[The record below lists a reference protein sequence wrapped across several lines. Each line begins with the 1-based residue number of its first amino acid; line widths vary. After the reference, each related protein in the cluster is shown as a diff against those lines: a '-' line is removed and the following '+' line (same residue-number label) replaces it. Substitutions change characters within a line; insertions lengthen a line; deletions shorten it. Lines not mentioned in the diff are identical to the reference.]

1 MKKLLYTRITEKTI
15 ALFLF
20 AFLLLSRASITTTVN
35 FIPLNTTVVQVAYSG
50 CMFMLYA
57 FEKIKRN
64 EKFGTF
70 HISTFL
76 SILLA
81 VYIVVF
87 GKVFIN
93 PPLAQYTN
101 GIFMRQTLFLLVV
114 FSTVA
119 VICVY
124 HLFDGVLLTAYY
136 VFSFIILFQFLTNIT
151 DIAQLNVATV
161 FNDSERARV
170 TYGFSHYNALG
181 AFCICYLMIWIILR
195 KRDRMP
201 FGNKWINYL
210 TLLVSVIMLFGSASR
225 NAISG
230 FIIFSLCYLFMML
243 RESKIGQS
251 VRFFVECAIA
261 IIVVLFF
268 SYGLTGLSF
277 SDLLNQSN
285 RETLLEVALPTFLK
299 SGRMVVGLGLA
310 SNEIYG
316 LNQTPYKTYW
326 LDNSYVYVL
335 ITSGYLGCVFY
346 VTMIIILFVGL
357 NRVANHALRKVFLSL
372 AIMYMYSAMFETTL
386 FWAGVMQN
394 YIYMIIFLVALSGF
408 FNNPSF
414 DKNIQYISSNNV
426 KR

>member
-119 VICVY
+119 VICIY

-195 KRDRMP
+195 KRVQIP

-243 RESKIGQS
+243 RESKIGQR
-251 VRFFVECAIA
+251 VRFFVECTIA

-346 VTMIIILFVGL
+346 VTMIIILFAGL

-372 AIMYMYSAMFETTL
+372 VRWYCWKY
-386 FWAGVMQN
+386 WYPG
-394 YIYMIIFLVALSGF
+394 
-408 FNNPSF
+408 
-414 DKNIQYISSNNV
+414 
-426 KR
+426 

>member
-243 RESKIGQS
+243 RESKIGQR

-372 AIMYMYSAMFETTL
+372 AIMYMCSAMFETTL

>member
-35 FIPLNTTVVQVAYSG
+35 FVPLNTTVVQVAYSG

-81 VYIVVF
+81 VYIVIF
-87 GKVFIN
+87 GKVYIN
-93 PPLAQYTN
+93 PPLSQYTN

-119 VICVY
+119 VTCVY

-136 VFSFIILFQFLTNIT
+136 VFTFIILFQFLTNIT

-195 KRDRMP
+195 KRGQMP

-230 FIIFSLCYLFMML
+230 FIVFSLCYLFMVL
-243 RESKIGQS
+243 RESKIGQR
-251 VRFFVECAIA
+251 VRFFVECTIA

-326 LDNSYVYVL
+326 LDNSYIYVL

-346 VTMIIILFVGL
+346 VIMTIILFVGL
-357 NRVANHALRKVFLSL
+357 NRVANHALRKIFLSL
-372 AIMYMYSAMFETTL
+372 AIMYM

-394 YIYMIIFLVALSGF
+394 YIYMIIFLVALSGC
-408 FNNPSF
+408 FNNPSS
-414 DKNIQYISSNNV
+414 DNNIQNISSNNV
-426 KR
+426 KK

>member
-1 MKKLLYTRITEKTI
+1 MKKLLYTRITKKTI

-35 FIPLNTTVVQVAYSG
+35 FVPLNTTVVQVAYSG

-81 VYIVVF
+81 VYIVIF
-87 GKVFIN
+87 GKVYIN

-119 VICVY
+119 VTCVY

-136 VFSFIILFQFLTNIT
+136 VFTFIILFQFLTNIT

-195 KRDRMP
+195 KRGQMP

-230 FIIFSLCYLFMML
+230 FIIFSLCYLFMVL
-243 RESKIGQS
+243 RESKIGQR
-251 VRFFVECAIA
+251 VRFFVECTIA

-326 LDNSYVYVL
+326 LDNSYIYVL

-346 VTMIIILFVGL
+346 VIMTIILFVGL
-357 NRVANHALRKVFLSL
+357 NRVANHALRKIFLSL

-386 FWAGVMQN
+386 FCRIT
-394 YIYMIIFLVALSGF
+394 YI
-408 FNNPSF
+408 
-414 DKNIQYISSNNV
+414 
-426 KR
+426 

>member
-1 MKKLLYTRITEKTI
+1 MKKLLYTRITKKTI

-35 FIPLNTTVVQVAYSG
+35 FVPLNTTVVQVAYSG

-81 VYIVVF
+81 VYIVIF
-87 GKVFIN
+87 GKVYIN

-119 VICVY
+119 VTCVY

-136 VFSFIILFQFLTNIT
+136 VFTFIILFQFLTNIT

-195 KRDRMP
+195 KRGQMP

-230 FIIFSLCYLFMML
+230 FIIFSLCYLFMVL
-243 RESKIGQS
+243 RESKIGQR
-251 VRFFVECAIA
+251 VRFFVECTIA

-285 RETLLEVALPTFLK
+285 
-299 SGRMVVGLGLA
+299 
-310 SNEIYG
+310 
-316 LNQTPYKTYW
+316 
-326 LDNSYVYVL
+326 
-335 ITSGYLGCVFY
+335 
-346 VTMIIILFVGL
+346 
-357 NRVANHALRKVFLSL
+357 
-372 AIMYMYSAMFETTL
+372 
-386 FWAGVMQN
+386 
-394 YIYMIIFLVALSGF
+394 
-408 FNNPSF
+408 
-414 DKNIQYISSNNV
+414 
-426 KR
+426 

>member
-119 VICVY
+119 VICIY

-195 KRDRMP
+195 KRDQIP

-243 RESKIGQS
+243 RESKIGQR
-251 VRFFVECAIA
+251 VRFFVECTIA

-346 VTMIIILFVGL
+346 VTMIIILFAGL

-372 AIMYMYSAMFETTL
+372 AIMYMYSTMFETTL

-414 DKNIQYISSNNV
+414 DKKYSIYL
-426 KR
+426 K

>member
-243 RESKIGQS
+243 RESKIGQR

-372 AIMYMYSAMFETTL
+372 AIMYMYSAMFEPTL
-386 FWAGVMQN
+386 LWAGVMQN

>member
-35 FIPLNTTVVQVAYSG
+35 FIPLNTTVVHVAYSG

-181 AFCICYLMIWIILR
+181 AFCICYLMIEYKL
-195 KRDRMP
+195 
-201 FGNKWINYL
+201 
-210 TLLVSVIMLFGSASR
+210 
-225 NAISG
+225 
-230 FIIFSLCYLFMML
+230 
-243 RESKIGQS
+243 KID
-251 VRFFVECAIA
+251 F
-261 IIVVLFF
+261 
-268 SYGLTGLSF
+268 
-277 SDLLNQSN
+277 
-285 RETLLEVALPTFLK
+285 
-299 SGRMVVGLGLA
+299 
-310 SNEIYG
+310 
-316 LNQTPYKTYW
+316 
-326 LDNSYVYVL
+326 
-335 ITSGYLGCVFY
+335 
-346 VTMIIILFVGL
+346 
-357 NRVANHALRKVFLSL
+357 
-372 AIMYMYSAMFETTL
+372 
-386 FWAGVMQN
+386 
-394 YIYMIIFLVALSGF
+394 
-408 FNNPSF
+408 
-414 DKNIQYISSNNV
+414 
-426 KR
+426 

>member
-35 FIPLNTTVVQVAYSG
+35 FVPLNTTVVQVAYSG

-81 VYIVVF
+81 VYIVIF
-87 GKVFIN
+87 GKVYIN
-93 PPLAQYTN
+93 PPLSQYTN

-119 VICVY
+119 VTCVY

-136 VFSFIILFQFLTNIT
+136 VFTFIILFQFLTNIT

-195 KRDRMP
+195 KRGQMP

-230 FIIFSLCYLFMML
+230 FIVFSLCYLFMVL
-243 RESKIGQS
+243 RESKIGQR
-251 VRFFVECAIA
+251 VRFFVECTIA

-326 LDNSYVYVL
+326 LDNSYIYVL

-346 VTMIIILFVGL
+346 VIMTIILFVGL
-357 NRVANHALRKVFLSL
+357 NRVANFLKFGHHVYVFCDVRDNIVLGWCYAEL
-372 AIMYMYSAMFETTL
+372 HIYDHIPCSAERVF
-386 FWAGVMQN
+386 
-394 YIYMIIFLVALSGF
+394 
-408 FNNPSF
+408 
-414 DKNIQYISSNNV
+414 
-426 KR
+426 